1 MKQNM
6 KFKFAAIVIA
16 GFLGVGQVSAQSSN
30 YLIKGTITGASSGKV
45 YLEHENASKKV
56 LRDSAVLSAN
66 GSFQFK
72 GKVQSPQFY
81 SIKLKTT
88 KNPSTFILENS
99 VITFIAPKDSLY
111 KAVITGSKNQNV
123 YMGFYNGPWKV
134 ISQKAGDIYQRLD
147 KAEQGGKVKL
157 DSLTR
162 AGFDRE
168 FRVLDT
174 LNQAA
179 VKAYVG
185 QHPGSVGSAAIIYDR
200 FIAYP
205 NFSVARSLF
214 SILDPQVQKTLIGQ
228 HITQA
233 FALDEK
239 TAAGQ
244 MAPAIAMADKDGK
257 IVHLSDF
264 KGKYVLV
271 DFWASWCGPCRKENP
286 NVVAAYKKYH
296 DKGFEVLGVSLD
308 SNKES
313 WLKAVAADGLTWT
326 HVSDL
331 KGWANAAAA
340 EYGVKA
346 VPASFLIGPDGKVV
360 GRDLRGEALNKK
372 LGELMK

>member
-1 MKQNM
+1 M
-6 KFKFAAIVIA
+6 KFKFAVIA
-16 GFLGVGQVSAQSSN
+16 ATGLFCAGHVSAQSSN
-30 YLIKGTITGASSGKV
+30 YLIKGKITGASTGKV
-45 YLEHENASKKV
+45 YLEHEDESKKV
-56 LRDSAVLSAN
+56 LRDSTALSAN
-66 GSFQFK
+66 GDFQFK
-72 GKVQSPQFY
+72 GKVKSPQFY
-81 SIKLKTT
+81 TIKLKAS
-88 KNPSTFILENS
+88 KNTSTFILENS
-99 VITFIAPKDSLY
+99 VVAFVAPKDSLY
-111 KAVITGSKNQNV
+111 KAAITGSKSHDV
-123 YMGFYNGPWKV
+123 YKGFYNGPWKSITV
-134 ISQKAGDIYQRLD
+134 KAGDIYQRLD

-157 DSLTR
+157 DSMAR
-162 AGFDRE
+162 SGFDRE

-179 VKAYVG
+179 VKAYVSL
-185 QHPGSVGSAAIIYDR
+185 HPGSVGSAAIIYDR

-205 NFSVARSLF
+205 DFPVAKSLF
-214 SILDPQVQKTLIGQ
+214 LILSPQVQKSLIGQ
-228 HITQA
+228 QITHA
-233 FALDEK
+233 FKLDDK
-239 TAAGQ
+239 TAPGQ
-244 MAPAIAMADKDGK
+244 IAPAIAMADKDGK

-264 KGKYVLV
+264 KGKYVMV

-313 WLKAVAADGLTWT
+313 WLKAITADGLTWT

-372 LGELMK
+372 LAELMK

>member
-1 MKQNM
+1 M
-6 KFKFAAIVIA
+6 KFKFVAIAAT
-16 GFLGVGQVSAQSSN
+16 GLFCVGQVSAQNNN
-30 YLIKGTITGASSGKV
+30 YVIKGTIKGASSGRV
-45 YLEHENASKKV
+45 YLEHENENKKV
-56 LRDSAVLSAN
+56 VTDSTVLSSEGN
-66 GSFQFK
+66 FQFK
-72 GKVQSPQFY
+72 GKVVSPQFY
-81 SIKLKTT
+81 SIKMKGI
-88 KNPSTFILENS
+88 KNPSTFLLENAA
-99 VITFIAPKDSLY
+99 ITFAGSKDSLN
-111 KAVITGSKNQNV
+111 KAVITGSESQNV
-123 YMGFYNGPWKV
+123 YLGFYNGPWKA
-134 ISQKAGDIYQRLD
+134 ITKKAGDIYQRLD
-147 KAEQGGKVKL
+147 KAEQGGKVKP

-179 VKAYVG
+179 VKDYVS

-205 NFSVARSLF
+205 NFPVARSLF
-214 SILDPQVQKTLIGQ
+214 SILSPKVQKSLIGQ
-228 HITQA
+228 QITHA

-239 TAAGQ
+239 TATGQ
-244 MAPAIAMADKDGK
+244 IAPAIAMADKDGK

-264 KGKYVLV
+264 KGKYVMV

-313 WLKAVAADGLTWT
+313 WLKAIAADGLTWT

-360 GRDLRGEALNKK
+360 GKDLRGEALNKK